1 MNILALETSCDETA
15 AAVLRVTKTESES
28 VSPPSPNTPDLAS
41 RGFLDSRSHGE
52 GGSKESGVKLKASED
67 FADTL
72 RLRREE
78 LHFSVLADV
87 TQSQINLHREWG
99 GVVPSLAKR
108 EHAKNIIPVID
119 EALEKAQVSFTKLQI
134 EKNTEEKVQAVFSH
148 LPELGET
155 LLSFVKE
162 KGRPDIE
169 AITVTVGPGL
179 EPALWVGINTAEAL
193 GLLWNVPVVG
203 ANHMEG
209 HILSILL
216 SKNGRGTYSKKS
228 IAFPALSLL
237 VSGGHTELVLMEDWL
252 SYKVIGQT
260 KDDAAGEAFDKV
272 ARILGLPYPGGPEIS
287 KLAAQ
292 TTQTSTIALPRPM
305 LHSKDF
311 NFSFS
316 GLKTAVLYGVKKEK
330 EMTEEK
336 KQEYA
341 SEFQNAVVEV
351 LVKKTL
357 SAAETYGAQSIIL
370 GGGVS
375 ANTLLRETLEKE
387 VAQKLP
393 GVKTYLPERKY
404 STDNAVMIGIAGYFA
419 LEQKRETPLVARGNL
434 SL

>member
-1 MNILALETSCDETA
+1 MKILALETSCDETA
-15 AAVLRVTKTESES
+15 AAVLEIKKTENES
-28 VSPPSPNTPDLAS
+28 V
-41 RGFLDSRSHGE
+41 F
-52 GGSKESGVKLKASED
+52 
-67 FADTL
+67 
-72 RLRREE
+72 
-78 LHFSVLADV
+78 FSVLADI
-87 TQSQINLHREWG
+87 TQSQISLHREWG

-108 EHAKNIIPVID
+108 EHAKNIIPAIG
-119 EALEKAQVSFTKLQI
+119 EALELSGAQFRRADLNTK
-134 EKNTEEKVQAVFSH
+134 NEERVRAMFSH

-162 KGRPDIE
+162 KGKPDID

-193 GLLWNVPVVG
+193 GLLWNIPVAG

-216 SKNGRGTYSKKS
+216 SKNGQGTYSKKS
-228 IAFPALSLL
+228 IAFPALALL
-237 VSGGHTELVLMEDWL
+237 VSGGHTELILMEDWL

-272 ARILGLPYPGGPEIS
+272 ARILGLPYPGGPEIA

-292 TTQTSTIALPRPM
+292 TTQTSTIMLPRPM

-341 SEFQNAVVEV
+341 REFQEAVIEV
-351 LVKKTL
+351 LVKKTI
-357 SAAETYGAQSIIL
+357 SAAEAHGVQSIIL

-387 VAQKLP
+387 VAEKLP

-419 LEQKRETPLVARGNL
+419 LEQKKNTPLVAQGNL
-434 SL
+434 SF